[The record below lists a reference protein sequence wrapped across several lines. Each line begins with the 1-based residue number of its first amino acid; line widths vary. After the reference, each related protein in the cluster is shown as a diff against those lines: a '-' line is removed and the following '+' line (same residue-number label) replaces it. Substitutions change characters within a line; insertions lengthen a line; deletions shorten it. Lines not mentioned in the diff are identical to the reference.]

1 MASVS
6 DDPISLWLKLGAL
19 DKLEQALLDGYGDQ
33 LLGKTSRIPQVARF
47 LKQVPM
53 LQAQIEQIH
62 EDTMQGKL
70 DDIRSLI
77 GSRQLAFC
85 RDQQG
90 ASPLHKAVLFQQRNM
105 VTFFVE
111 NFPGLMH
118 ARDHQ
123 SRSPLSDTYCNVM
136 MEEGANHQLRCP
148 ISDRYRYVY
157 GHTPDFYL
165 EAPGELT
172 VEQLKEGVSTLKS
185 KKSKH
190 RRKKSGENSG
200 EPAGLKV
207 QIREVIAQGNLE
219 ALEELVLHG
228 HGDKL
233 LGEISPNPVVQE
245 FLDTVPGYME
255 QINDVHRAVVR
266 GRLREVQTLMNHKS
280 LSLAR
285 DCLGATP
292 IHKAIMHGH
301 QEIAQHLAEN
311 FVQCLSAK
319 DLDGRTPLHYA
330 SALKDGRKMYNML
343 LLAGSPTTIVDS
355 KGKTAEYYLQ
365 YPDKINMEQIIK
377 RNQLANATYLGNTI
391 SRLKTLAP
399 SFQILNAHTNRS
411 EASEET
417 GDDKTAGIASQAEAL
432 KKVMMRN
439 KPILPPVILP
449 RLEVTSANIRKWIDE
464 QDLKKLEGAVFE
476 GYGERLARETASS
489 HQEVEQYLRKD
500 VPRMLERIQAIHRA
514 VADDDVSGL
523 ENHLDSADYALAR
536 DRMGMT
542 PLHRAVVLGR
552 QDAVKLI
559 VDKFPETINARDRE
573 GRTALHYAAAA
584 SRRSGRSHL
593 YRLLLQN
600 GSDPRIRDNRGKS
613 SEFYKTHQLTM
624 PPEIAQLGPSAK
636 DKARSRSE
644 PPRSRPRKNSFAS
657 SQVAEKLNSALQ
669 KGDPAEIRELVHEG
683 HGRHLLGRTSWN
695 EEVRQ
700 LLKSL
705 PVFLQ
710 NVNATHEA
718 IGRGDIAKLKELAA
732 LDENYLKT
740 RNEVGCH
747 PIHAAIENRQIEA
760 VRLILEKFPACINL
774 KASHGRNPLHLAALR
789 KDSAIYKLLVESG
802 ADPKA
807 LDQKGKTAEYYLKS
821 KRGRS
826 KSSASSNPPRER
838 SPSGEKSFPS
848 ETTKAETVVV
858 PATEKGALN
867 NSANVKRPHDGAEKK
882 DEGNSKT
889 VPNGDVDAEQNTT
902 ADDGNS
908 AEESDSGDPE
918 GKQPHGVPS
927 NSASRN
933 TAVDAGEVAAG
944 DDLAVADDDVTSSV
958 DVSNGEPEPDIQNGN
973 RDVTGDNKPERSDL
987 ADGPACAVAGDA
999 EKKRDVPEGCNSAGE
1014 GEAKDEKSSTV
1025 ETKEQENIIS
1035 KFNVNSEISQGTT
1048 GDAEDCSK
1056 VLTTPLKDQSI
1067 SEDEAGSSEPD
1078 SKSRPK
1084 EGTSELRTVNQLK
1097 FDDISQEGTSNESET
1112 IQGQVIDNKKNASSS
1127 TVPASEPG
1135 HGGIPSVNANQAK
1148 NEVPATVPKEPIVL
1162 TQQENQV
1169 ENTPFLQNI
1178 EHSTVLEPSLGISD
1192 STGDITE
1199 EKGSLRNDM
1208 EDTSELAQNGTV
1220 KTRPDNPSRQ
1230 NHGKANSAS
1239 SRRNGIRKSDQV
1251 KQLNNKGKVAQLA
1264 RKSTQILAKTLT
1276 SNSATKQ
1283 GKNEISRLSK
1293 SKITPVVELR
1303 VNGEV
1308 PQTAPNDD
1316 DGNAQKSQE
1325 NESEDARAGNNSPAL
1340 ETKSARIKDETFP
1353 STKNQVHE
1361 PNKAHLRSV
1370 PEEQPQKQG
1379 DYASAGGEGEQP
1391 EGNGSDGTNLKQ
1403 PEKHNDV
1410 NCDSH
1415 KTVASIDSSKS
1426 RSYGT
1431 DDNLKSEK
1439 AHDESSLKP
1448 KQKHGTS
1455 SEDTQNL
1462 ASSHEIYEESVKAEN
1477 IENRNTLAAV
1487 NGKTIEVN
1495 DATEE
1500 VQAPKLHH
1508 SADAAEPQTVINDL
1522 SQIQDQGRNED
1533 TTYQN
1538 GADQLASSET
1548 DPSSKIKERQPGKDV
1563 GSSNMQGVSAK
1574 TSKDQLEEPPQVQA
1588 GTSGP
1593 SLKNNDIVEAR
1604 YPDQVPAGECKA
1616 KQAEVRRPRRASS
1629 SSADKEK
1636 RVQYKG
1642 SKLSSSTAMQLDRLN
1657 ELIEL
1662 WIKDGDLLRL
1672 EHVVIAGQGERLL
1685 NKTSED
1691 KQVQEFLSL
1700 VPAYMERIRSVHEA
1714 VVRGNLPEVR
1724 QVLTR
1729 KRFALSRDHLGAS
1742 PLHLAVLHGHT
1753 DVLNYIVEKF
1763 PETLDG
1769 PDNEGRTP
1777 LHYAAVVVEA
1787 QNYFYILRKAGADD
1801 TIKDKMGNIPEFYMK
1816 NPKELT
1822 IRDLLENYQTTN
1834 DDEKSAA
1841 ADVWKRPPSPPEGT
1855 EAGDTQPQQA
1865 QQEAPVVSE
1874 PRSVPASVPGQDKTI
1889 EQKEAPVNESGKRPK
1904 VQEQVLPSAPMQDS
1918 VEKEVQEKVKA
1929 PLQEAPKELRKFPSE
1944 TLRHEPVKVQDQEAL
1959 KVPVQASAPVQDPKP
1974 AQGEESFIVPVV
1986 LPTKPPAKILQAPV
2000 QEPPLV
2006 PAKLLSQAVQPAKI
2020 QTSAEA
2026 VGKPRAPAPSTREV
2040 LKSAEVRQLAQSM
2053 LREGRTVE
2061 EGRYLTDAVGD
2072 VLSRGLLAV
2081 SKQRP
2086 EDPVNFLVTWFKE
2099 QVPQKPA
2106 QVPQKSSQ
2114 DASAVI
2120 KERSISSRSNTNS
2133 SSATR

>member
-1 MASVS
+1 MLHRSCPGADREPSRRSCGDHGSMASVS

-19 DKLEQALLDGYGDQ
+19 DKLEQALLDGYGEQ

-70 DDIRSLI
+70 DEIRSLL

-111 NFPGLMH
+111 NFPGVMH

-123 SRSPLSDTYCNVM
+123 GRTPLHYAAVLQDNWEIYNMLKAAGSDENAT
-136 MEEGANHQLRCP
+136 
-148 ISDRYRYVY
+148 DVY

-172 VEQLKEGVSTLKS
+172 LEQLKEGVSTPRS

-190 RRKKSGENSG
+190 RRKKSEENATGATFRGYSAK
-200 EPAGLKV
+200 PAGLKV

-285 DCLGATP
+285 DSLGATP

-301 QEIAQHLAEN
+301 HEIVQHLAEN

-330 SALKDGRKMYNML
+330 SAMKDGRKMYNML

-365 YPDKINMEQIIK
+365 YPDKLNMEQIIK

-399 SFQILNAHTNRS
+399 SFQKNIVNMHERYHLTNAPPNGNQEGFFNGDEENRS
-411 EASEET
+411 EGSEEA
-417 GDDKTAGIASQAEAL
+417 GDDKTAAIASQAEAL
-432 KKVMMRN
+432 KKVMMRS

-464 QDLKKLEGAVFE
+464 HDLKKLEGAVFE
-476 GYGERLARETASS
+476 GYGERLARETSTG

-514 VADDDVSGL
+514 VADDDVPGL
-523 ENHLDSADYALAR
+523 ESQLDSADYALAR

-552 QDAVKLI
+552 QDAVKLL

-613 SEFYKTHQLTM
+613 SEFYKTHHLPM
-624 PPEIAQLGPSAK
+624 PPEIGQLGPSAK

-644 PPRSRPRKNSFAS
+644 PPGSRPRKHSFATS
-657 SQVAEKLNSALQ
+657 LVVEKLSSALQ
-669 KGDPAEIRELVHEG
+669 KGDPAEIRELVLEG

-700 LLKSL
+700 LLKAL
-705 PVFLQ
+705 PTHLQ

-718 IGRGDIAKLKELAA
+718 ISRGDVAKLKELAA
-732 LDENYLKT
+732 LDETYLKT
-740 RNEVGCH
+740 RSDDGCH
-747 PIHAAIENRQIEA
+747 PIHAAIENRQLEA

-789 KDSAIYKLLVESG
+789 RDTAIYKLLVECG

-821 KRGRS
+821 RRGRS
-826 KSSASSNPPRER
+826 KSSASPNPPRER
-838 SPSGEKSFPS
+838 SPPKEIPFSSK
-848 ETTKAETVVV
+848 TTKVETIAV
-858 PATEKGALN
+858 PTMEKETL
-867 NSANVKRPHDGAEKK
+867 SSGAELQRPRENVEEKHESDKK
-882 DEGNSKT
+882 A
-889 VPNGDVDAEQNTT
+889 VPNREDANAEQNAT
-902 ADDGNS
+902 AADGNS
-908 AEESDSGDPE
+908 PEESDSGD
-918 GKQPHGVPS
+918 
-927 NSASRN
+927 
-933 TAVDAGEVAAG
+933 
-944 DDLAVADDDVTSSV
+944 
-958 DVSNGEPEPDIQNGN
+958 
-973 RDVTGDNKPERSDL
+973 
-987 ADGPACAVAGDA
+987 A
-999 EKKRDVPEGCNSAGE
+999 E
-1014 GEAKDEKSSTV
+1014 
-1025 ETKEQENIIS
+1025 
-1035 KFNVNSEISQGTT
+1035 
-1048 GDAEDCSK
+1048 
-1056 VLTTPLKDQSI
+1056 
-1067 SEDEAGSSEPD
+1067 
-1078 SKSRPK
+1078 
-1084 EGTSELRTVNQLK
+1084 
-1097 FDDISQEGTSNESET
+1097 
-1112 IQGQVIDNKKNASSS
+1112 
-1127 TVPASEPG
+1127 
-1135 HGGIPSVNANQAK
+1135 
-1148 NEVPATVPKEPIVL
+1148 
-1162 TQQENQV
+1162 
-1169 ENTPFLQNI
+1169 
-1178 EHSTVLEPSLGISD
+1178 
-1192 STGDITE
+1192 
-1199 EKGSLRNDM
+1199 
-1208 EDTSELAQNGTV
+1208 
-1220 KTRPDNPSRQ
+1220 
-1230 NHGKANSAS
+1230 
-1239 SRRNGIRKSDQV
+1239 
-1251 KQLNNKGKVAQLA
+1251 
-1264 RKSTQILAKTLT
+1264 
-1276 SNSATKQ
+1276 
-1283 GKNEISRLSK
+1283 
-1293 SKITPVVELR
+1293 
-1303 VNGEV
+1303 
-1308 PQTAPNDD
+1308 
-1316 DGNAQKSQE
+1316 
-1325 NESEDARAGNNSPAL
+1325 
-1340 ETKSARIKDETFP
+1340 
-1353 STKNQVHE
+1353 
-1361 PNKAHLRSV
+1361 
-1370 PEEQPQKQG
+1370 
-1379 DYASAGGEGEQP
+1379 
-1391 EGNGSDGTNLKQ
+1391 
-1403 PEKHNDV
+1403 
-1410 NCDSH
+1410 
-1415 KTVASIDSSKS
+1415 
-1426 RSYGT
+1426 
-1431 DDNLKSEK
+1431 
-1439 AHDESSLKP
+1439 
-1448 KQKHGTS
+1448 
-1455 SEDTQNL
+1455 
-1462 ASSHEIYEESVKAEN
+1462 
-1477 IENRNTLAAV
+1477 
-1487 NGKTIEVN
+1487 
-1495 DATEE
+1495 
-1500 VQAPKLHH
+1500 
-1508 SADAAEPQTVINDL
+1508 
-1522 SQIQDQGRNED
+1522 
-1533 TTYQN
+1533 
-1538 GADQLASSET
+1538 
-1548 DPSSKIKERQPGKDV
+1548 
-1563 GSSNMQGVSAK
+1563 
-1574 TSKDQLEEPPQVQA
+1574 
-1588 GTSGP
+1588 
-1593 SLKNNDIVEAR
+1593 
-1604 YPDQVPAGECKA
+1604 
-1616 KQAEVRRPRRASS
+1616 
-1629 SSADKEK
+1629 
-1636 RVQYKG
+1636 
-1642 SKLSSSTAMQLDRLN
+1642 DRLN
-1657 ELIEL
+1657 ELIDL

-1714 VVRGNLPEVR
+1714 VVRGNLAEVR

-1753 DVLNYIVEKF
+1753 DVLNYIVDKF

-1777 LHYAAVVVEA
+1777 LHYAAVVMEA
-1787 QNYFYILRKAGADD
+1787 QNYFDILKKAGADD
-1801 TIKDKMGNIPEFYMK
+1801 TIKDKMGHTPEFYVK

-1822 IRDLLENYQTTN
+1822 IRDLLEGYQTTN
-1834 DDEKSAA
+1834 DEEKSAT
-1841 ADVWKRPPSPPEGT
+1841 ADVWKRPPTPPEDA
-1855 EAGDTQPQQA
+1855 EAEETAAVQA
-1865 QQEAPVVSE
+1865 QPDAPVVSVE
-1874 PRSVPASVPGQDKTI
+1874 KSVPASVPDQDKTTD
-1889 EQKEAPVNESGKRPK
+1889 QKQAPSKEPGKVQAPVEKPADAS
-1904 VQEQVLPSAPMQDS
+1904 VQDLKQKLPAQVLPSAPPIQES
-1918 VEKEVQEKVKA
+1918 VKEEIKEKVKV
-1929 PLQEAPKELRKFPSE
+1929 PLPESTKMPEKLPS
-1944 TLRHEPVKVQDQEAL
+1944 EAL
-1959 KVPVQASAPVQDPKP
+1959 KPEPAKGIDPETTKVLVLAPPAPAQDPRP
-1974 AQGEESFIVPVV
+1974 AQEKEPLIVPVV
-1986 LPTKPPAKILQAPV
+1986 LPTKALSKGNQVPV

-2006 PAKLLSQAVQPAKI
+2006 PDKVESQALQSAKLRPTAEEAAQVQGSTQLPEKVP
-2020 QTSAEA
+2020 QAEA
-2026 VGKPRAPAPSTREV
+2026 HLPETPRAHAPSTREV

-2086 EDPVNFLVTWFKE
+2086 ADPVNFLVSWFKE

-2106 QVPQKSSQ
+2106 PVAKALPDPST
-2114 DASAVI
+2114 VT

-2133 SSATR
+2133 SSATSEGSLKKAGFTQPFTEDVVDEDADHYRDDHTKLKDEEGQTVLHFAASHSHSEGCFYALIRQGHVLLAERDGRYRTARDVAREASQRDNLLDLDQYVLDAFLERRSDLLRALAHQGYDQLLNAVDKHGRDVTSIVTQFEMTDMQSLMHELAYFFKARDELHAFVRNGYLEGLQNLIKKDAGLVTAKSQRGRCALHVAVLVENPEIIEHLIRAKRDAVHVADNMGRTPLHYAMAMPHVTTIGQILVQNGASRTARDVKMRTPSYFFIYKQEIMKLKEEETAD